1 MNHAEFWNYFDTF
14 ANPQLAHRANSFKY
28 AFQHLSQLNRPVCIV
43 ETGCVRNAGTF
54 AGEGQSTVL
63 FDNFCQSV
71 AGTVVHSVD
80 ISAQSTDMCKSL
92 VSNRVNVHTMDS
104 VLFLKNYCPT
114 MISPF
119 QHIDLLYLDSYDVD
133 FENPHDSAMH
143 HMKELLAAAPLI
155 SKDTL
160 ILVDDSPSCAH
171 FFFEEGFIKMASN
184 QKIGGKGKYVASYME
199 NIGNKAVIQAY
210 QAAWIG
216 M

>member
-1 MNHAEFWNYFDTF
+1 MTSRLIIFCDGGIG
-14 ANPQLAHRANSFKY
+14 
-28 AFQHLSQLNRPVCIV
+28 NRI
-43 ETGCVRNAGTF
+43 NA
-54 AGEGQSTVL
+54 
-63 FDNFCQSV
+63 
-71 AGTVVHSVD
+71 
-80 ISAQSTDMCKSL
+80 
-92 VSNRVNVHTMDS
+92 
-104 VLFLKNYCPT
+104 
-114 MISPF
+114 
-119 QHIDLLYLDSYDVD
+119 
-133 FENPHDSAMH
+133 
-143 HMKELLAAAPLI
+143 LI

>member
-104 VLFLKNYCPT
+104 MLFFKKPLPHHDCPV
-114 MISPF
+114 P
-119 QHIDLLYLDSYDVD
+119 
-133 FENPHDSAMH
+133 
-143 HMKELLAAAPLI
+143 
-155 SKDTL
+155 
-160 ILVDDSPSCAH
+160 AH
-171 FFFEEGFIKMASN
+171 
-184 QKIGGKGKYVASYME
+184 
-199 NIGNKAVIQAY
+199 
-210 QAAWIG
+210 
-216 M
+216 